1 MLRGWGGWSVRVEDV
16 VMRSLYMVRA
26 IGRVCGESRSTSSH
40 TSINPDLS
48 PIPEKKIKKMI
59 RKGNPKVPKNKIKK
73 TRPTLVCGEEWGRER
88 EREKRTT
95 RSVVVALTMDS
106 VPSSGFTARSG
117 KTVPRG

>member
-73 TRPTLVCGEEWGRER
+73 NASDTRVWGRERER